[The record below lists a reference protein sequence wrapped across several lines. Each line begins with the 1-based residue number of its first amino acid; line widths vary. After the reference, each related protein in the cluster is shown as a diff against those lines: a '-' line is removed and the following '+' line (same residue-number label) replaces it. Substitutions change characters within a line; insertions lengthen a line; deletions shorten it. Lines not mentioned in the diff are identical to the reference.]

1 MIKVISIQRISG
13 KDLTKSQR
21 ALLKETLNDIK
32 IKNVADF
39 YLWRIWK
46 DVWRDKYFDGRKGL
60 EFGDW

>member
-39 YLWRIWK
+39 YL
-46 DVWRDKYFDGRKGL
+46 
-60 EFGDW
+60 